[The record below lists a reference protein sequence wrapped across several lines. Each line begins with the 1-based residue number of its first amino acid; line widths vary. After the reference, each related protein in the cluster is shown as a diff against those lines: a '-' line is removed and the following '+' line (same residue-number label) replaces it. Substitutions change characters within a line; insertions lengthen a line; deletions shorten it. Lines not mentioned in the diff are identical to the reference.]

1 MSARFAW
8 AIAPSPKW
16 MQLPLHGEATSGDTL
31 FSGDVL
37 PPDWMEKVMTEEK
50 IEQVDEFTEE
60 LSDEALDREGAAR
73 MCGGGLTFSPRR

>member
-1 MSARFAW
+1 
-8 AIAPSPKW
+8 
-16 MQLPLHGEATSGDTL
+16 
-31 FSGDVL
+31 
-37 PPDWMEKVMTEEK
+37 MTEEK